1 MAMFPPQSKIK
12 QMRLGID
19 MTQSDL
25 ASRSGVSQSTI
36 TKIERGTIHGSY
48 ETVSNI
54 FKVLQEEIDKR
65 RAGRKVKEVATIDVI
80 YVQVSDNLRRASE
93 IMRERG
99 FSQLPVFDG
108 KVHVGSVSERGVL
121 RLLRE
126 GTSMA
131 DLGEQSVDSSMEE
144 AFPIVSEETLLETV
158 TPLLSHS
165 GAVLVADR
173 GNITGIV
180 TSSDV
185 LKLI

>member
-1 MAMFPPQSKIK
+1 MVMFPPSSKIK

-19 MTQSDL
+19 MTQTEL
-25 ASRSGVSQSTI
+25 AARSGVSQSTI

-48 ETVSNI
+48 EAVSSI
-54 FKVLQEEIDKR
+54 FRVLQEEMDKR
-65 RAGRKVKEVATIDVI
+65 RAGRTVKEVATKDVI
-80 YVQVSDNLRRASE
+80 SVQVSDNLRRASE
-93 IMRERG
+93 IMREKG

-108 KVHVGSVSERGVL
+108 KMHVGSVSERGIL

-126 GTSMA
+126 GTSMT
-131 DLGEQSVDSSMEE
+131 DLGEKSVESSMED
-144 AFPIVSEETLLETV
+144 ACPIVGEETLLETI

-165 GAVLVADR
+165 GAVLVADKGIIR
-173 GNITGIV
+173 GIV

>member
-1 MAMFPPQSKIK
+1 MFPLPSKIK

-19 MTQSDL
+19 MTQAEL
-25 ASRSGVSQSTI
+25 ATKSGVSQSTV

-48 ETVSNI
+48 EAVSSI
-54 FKVLQEEIDKR
+54 FRVLQEEMDKH
-65 RAGRKVKEVATIDVI
+65 RAGRRVKEVATMDVI
-80 YVQVSDNLRRASE
+80 SVQVSDNLRRASE

-108 KVHVGSVSERGVL
+108 KMHVGSVSERGVL

-126 GTSMA
+126 GISMA
-131 DLGEQSVDSSMEE
+131 ELGERSVESSMEE
-144 AFPIVSEETLLETV
+144 SFPIVSEETLLETI
-158 TPLLSHS
+158 TPLISHS

-173 GNITGIV
+173 GNIIGIV

-185 LKLI
+185 LRLI